1 MTDQDTSDL
10 PSVREQLEMT
20 AEINERIRKRGEC
33 VWTNP
38 EYSEDY
44 WWTQCGQKHIPSDGN
59 PVTDEGKN
67 WCAYC
72 GGKLV
77 TK

>member
-1 MTDQDTSDL
+1 MTEPDTSAL
-10 PSVREQLEMT
+10 PSVREQREMT

-33 VWTNP
+33 VW
-38 EYSEDY
+38 E
-44 WWTQCGQKHIPSDGN
+44 QVGRV
-59 PVTDEGKN
+59 PVLIIVSCNGRRKDRFGHGYN
-67 WCAYC
+67 FCPYC